1 MPHLFFFM
9 ACPHSLGEADAFTG
23 WIGLKG
29 ADLNSHGS
37 FMGFFQYQARDLA
50 GATHKGVLEAVS
62 EAEAARKLKSGRLYP
77 VSIKAV
83 KSRSRRKVPQEHVI
97 RFFYDLSDLL
107 EAGLSV
113 DRALALISTNQS
125 HKVFRQVVKD
135 LFEEV
140 QGGSDLSES
149 LGKYRDV
156 FGDLADHMVR
166 AGEASAT
173 LGPILKK
180 FAQYLEQQKAFRQT
194 LISSMIY
201 PGILLFTSMISLVVL
216 LVYVIPNFAQIFQ
229 DLNQEVP
236 LLTEILLQTGIFVQ
250 VYGWIFPLLLGIA
263 FFGIR
268 SSHRNPKVRGTVDR
282 LLFRLP
288 FTRFLIVHSELTR
301 FCRTLGTMMQSGVPM
316 LKSLSLA
323 QEVLMNTVLKSSM
336 STLHREIKAG
346 HSMSNFF
353 RTQSTFPPRM
363 GTMLRIA
370 EEQGNLASGLL
381 GLAEYFEREVHRTI
395 QRLMTL
401 LEPAVILFT
410 GSIIAVMVIS
420 MFTAIFGIHDIQF

>member
-1 MPHLFFFM
+1 
-9 ACPHSLGEADAFTG
+9 
-23 WIGLKG
+23 
-29 ADLNSHGS
+29 
-37 FMGFFQYQARDLA
+37 MGFFQYQARDLA

-107 EAGLSV
+107 EAGLPV

-173 LGPILKK
+173 LAPILNR
-180 FAQYLEQQKAFRQT
+180 FARYLEQRKAFRQT

-201 PGILLFTSMISLVVL
+201 PGILLFTSLISLVVL

-236 LLTEILLQTGIFVQ
+236 LLTEILLQTGIFVEN
-250 VYGWIFPLLLGIA
+250 YGWIFPILLGIA
-263 FFGIR
+263 FFGVKF
-268 SSHRNPKVRGTVDR
+268 SHRNPKVRGTLDR

-288 FTRFLIVHSELTR
+288 VTRFLVVHSELTR

-323 QEVLMNTVLKSSM
+323 QEVLMNTVLRNSL

-353 RTQSTFPPRM
+353 RTQSIFPPRM

-395 QRLMTL
+395 QRLMTF

-410 GSIIAVMVIS
+410 GTIIAIMVIS